1 MGKNKKYDPEEIEAA
16 LRVTERAL
24 RRLNI
29 LEYIILFLALALALL
44 GGALVAWV
52 VSSATDLSF
61 RWVWTCASFLLFVVP
76 GGFVYLRERRKQ

>member
-1 MGKNKKYDPEEIEAA
+1 MTKYDPEEIEAA
-16 LRVTERAL
+16 RKVTERAL

-29 LEYIILFLALALALL
+29 LEYVILFLALVMALL

-61 RWVWTCASFLLFVVP
+61 RWTWTVASFFLFVLP
-76 GGFVYLRERRKQ
+76 GGFVYLRERRKH